1 MFMVYVDTKSKTKS
15 KPINYDST
23 RTKFK
28 LSQTQNR
35 YERFTFRFDC
45 DNQCWCDEC
54 DFFHVHSE

>member
-45 DNQCWCDEC
+45 DNQC
-54 DFFHVHSE
+54 